1 MRALSDT
8 HCGHFQTKRSL
19 MLSAAQ
25 DKTTATSGTSSEP
38 PRSPDPRST
47 CDADGWLPKP
57 RHDRRPKVPAHRL
70 RAYQPAHPVKLSRM
84 ARKRAQ
90 QRWSA
95 LLKRIAD
102 KVRAMLGDALWADFV
117 AHANA
122 CYKDAL
128 LSAFRK
134 PILRCVAPQHGGVC
148 PHNFHVD
155 LTCARAYATLG
166 ELHLDHEQ
174 DLVRVAAKPE
184 EREVGGEVQGAARC
198 WASTHHR
205 IRSPRAMTQ

>member
-134 PILRCVAPQHGGVC
+134 PILRCVGPPRPLSPVAPSG
-148 PHNFHVD
+148 
-155 LTCARAYATLG
+155 
-166 ELHLDHEQ
+166 
-174 DLVRVAAKPE
+174 
-184 EREVGGEVQGAARC
+184 
-198 WASTHHR
+198 
-205 IRSPRAMTQ
+205 